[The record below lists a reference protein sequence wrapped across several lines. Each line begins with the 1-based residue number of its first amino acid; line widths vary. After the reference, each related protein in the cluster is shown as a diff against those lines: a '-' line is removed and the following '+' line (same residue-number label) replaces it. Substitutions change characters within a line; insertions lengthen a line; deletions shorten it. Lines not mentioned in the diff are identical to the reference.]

1 MEKKR
6 ILVVDDDKVV
16 LEIAKDVLTRVG
28 YSVFTSEESLGT
40 SQRVAKIKPHL
51 IVMDINMPGLGGD
64 RICRILKDSY
74 INKEMKIILY
84 STKDQDELK
93 KLAAET
99 DADDYLT
106 KSSNY
111 QELVEKANS
120 LLKNS

>member
-28 YSVFTSEESLGT
+28 YSVYTSEESLGT

-93 KLAAET
+93 KLTAET
-99 DADDYLT
+99 DADDFLT

-111 QELVEKANS
+111 QELVDKVNS